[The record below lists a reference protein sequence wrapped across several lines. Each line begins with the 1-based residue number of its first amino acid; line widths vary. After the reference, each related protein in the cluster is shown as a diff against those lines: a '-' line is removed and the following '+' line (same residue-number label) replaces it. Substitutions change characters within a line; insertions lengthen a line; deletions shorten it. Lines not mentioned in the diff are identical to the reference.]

1 MQLRRVIKSYLTFAT
16 LIMGTSSVLFAEGGL
31 DTFPPAMSPE
41 QSRQAIHVPKGL
53 KVELVAAE
61 PLVVS
66 PVAID
71 FAPDGK
77 LWVAEM
83 LDYPA
88 GLKGDYQPGG
98 RVRLLEDTNGDGKY
112 DKSTVFLDKVH
123 FPNGITAWKKGV
135 LICAAPDIIYAEDTN
150 GDGKADVREVVFTGF
165 DSRNW
170 QARVN
175 SLSYGLDNW
184 VHGANGLIGGTI
196 RCPVRP
202 DLVVT
207 LGIRDFRMDPDKHLF
222 ELETGGGTQQ
232 GRTRDDWG
240 NYFSNQNSEL
250 LLNAPLADRY
260 VGRNPYVA
268 PPEPIVLVPKEDPD
282 HLYPASRTLRRFN
295 HPESA
300 NRVTSACSPVIYRDD
315 LLGPEYHDNA
325 FMCEPVHN
333 LVTRRI
339 LKPLGATFAGVR
351 APGEQKSEFLAS
363 ADNWFRPVDL
373 KNGPDGA
380 LWVVDMYRMIIEHP
394 KWITA
399 DRLARINVRAGDT
412 MGRIYRVVPEDRPAR
427 PILRLTG
434 KTTPE
439 LVAAL
444 DSPGGWQRDT
454 VQFMLVER
462 GDQNAVAPLIKMAA
476 DCPQPETRLQALC
489 TLEGLKALTPTILSQ
504 ALRDSHPGVRR
515 NAVRLCEPF
524 LKSAPELG
532 EGIAALADDADAQ
545 VRLQVACTLG
555 EWDDPRAGDA
565 IGRIALANQQE
576 PYIFAAAMSSVTP
589 KNLSHV
595 AAAVSSSDPG
605 PNAPAQLHRDLM
617 TMATAYH
624 NDDVLT
630 NFIASTVRGGT
641 GPYPAW
647 ELSAV
652 AALLDGLDQQKTALS
667 ALGERL
673 GSRGPAAIEQLARM
687 AAYARQAAVDSRAP
701 LETRLA
707 AVQVLGRSG
716 SRADEQD
723 IVVLGELLSP
733 QTPAVLQEGVVAA
746 IAKLHQPKV
755 ADVLLSQWRSVG
767 PAVRSS
773 ILDVLISRDEWTA
786 DLLDHVEKK
795 QINVHEIDIGRRQQ
809 LASLKNR
816 TLADRATKLLAASVD
831 KDRVKV
837 IERYHSALTLHG
849 DANHGRQLF
858 EKTCTVCHR
867 LNDVGHS
874 VGPELV
880 ALTDKSPQ
888 ALLVAMLDPNRAVEQ
903 KYVVYTAVTNQG
915 RQYTGILA
923 AETGSSITL
932 LQQENKQTTVLR
944 GELEELSS
952 AGKSLMPEG
961 LEKDFKPQDVSDI
974 MSYVASTG
982 PSRKT
987 FAGNKPTI
995 VTVSPDGTL
1004 ELNATNCE
1012 IYGDSL
1018 VYQPARQNLGE
1029 WHSPDDRA
1037 VWTVDVPKSG
1047 LFTVSVHY
1055 SCRNDAAGNRFQFES
1070 QDQRITSRV
1079 EGTGKAW
1086 GVYFPVEIGK
1096 MRLKEG
1102 RQRLTLRAADPIKG
1116 TLANVQSV
1124 LLIPPE

>member
-1 MQLRRVIKSYLTFAT
+1 MQLRRVLKRCLVTV
-16 LIMGTSSVLFAEGGL
+16 VLFGGL
-31 DTFPPAMSPE
+31 PAGAFSQGGADKFPPPMTPE

-53 KVELVAAE
+53 RVELVAAE

-71 FAPDGK
+71 FGPDGK

-98 RVRLLEDTNGDGKY
+98 RVRLLEDTDGDGKY

-184 VHGANGLIGGTI
+184 VHGANGLIGGI
-196 RCPVRP
+196 VRCPARP
-202 DLVVT
+202 DLEVK

-315 LLGPEYHDNA
+315 LLGSEYHGDA

-351 APGEQKSEFLAS
+351 APTEQKSEFLAS

-427 PILRLTG
+427 PIPHLSG
-434 KTTPE
+434 KSTLE

-454 VQFMLVER
+454 VQFMLVHR
-462 GDQNAVAPLIKMAA
+462 GDRAAIGPLVQMAA
-476 DCPQPETRLQALC
+476 ECPRPESRLQALC
-489 TLEGLKALTPTILSQ
+489 TLDGLKGLTPAILAK
-504 ALRDSHPGVRR
+504 ALRDPHPGVRR
-515 NAVRLCEPF
+515 NAVRMCEPF
-524 LKSAPELG
+524 LKTAPELG

-555 EWDDPRAGDA
+555 EWDDARAGDA

-589 KNLSHV
+589 KNLGRV
-595 AAAVSSSDPG
+595 AAAVASSDPG
-605 PNAPAQLHRDLM
+605 PGAPAQLYRDLL

-624 NDDVLT
+624 NDGVLT
-630 NFIASTVRGGT
+630 DFIASTTRRGS

-652 AALLDGLDQQKTALS
+652 AAMLDGLDQQKTTVAAL
-667 ALGERL
+667 EQRL
-673 GSRGPAAIEQLARM
+673 GPKGPATMGQLVRM
-687 AAYARQAAVDSRAP
+687 AAYARQAAADPQAP

-707 AVQVLGRSG
+707 AVQILGRVG
-716 SRADEQD
+716 SREDNQD
-723 IVVLGELLSP
+723 IVVLGDLLSP
-733 QTPAVLQEGVVAA
+733 QTPAILQEGVVSALG
-746 IAKLHQPKV
+746 KLRQHTV
-755 ADVLLSQWRSVG
+755 ADVLLTRWRSVG
-767 PAVRSS
+767 PALRSS

-816 TLADRATKLLAASVD
+816 ALATRATQLLAASVD
-831 KDRVKV
+831 KDRAKV
-837 IERYHSALTLHG
+837 IQQYHAALSLHG
-849 DANHGRQLF
+849 DARHGRQLF

-867 LNDVGHS
+867 LNDVGHAI
-874 VGPELV
+874 GPELV

-932 LQQENKQTTVLR
+932 MQQESKQTTILR

-961 LEKDFKPQDVSDI
+961 LEKDFKPQDVADI
-974 MSYVASTG
+974 MAYVASTG

-987 FAGNKPTI
+987 FAGNRPTI

-1004 ELNATNCE
+1004 ELTATNCE

-1018 VYQPARQNLGE
+1018 SYEPVRKNLGA
-1029 WHSPDDRA
+1029 WHSADDRA

-1096 MRLKEG
+1096 VRLKEG
-1102 RQRLTLRAADPIKG
+1102 RQRLTLRAAEPLKG

-1124 LLIPPE
+1124 LLIPPQ